1 MSLQNQYF
9 CLIQQG
15 RKNIEL
21 RLWDDKRK
29 KIKLGDI
36 IVFHNADN
44 AETIVKTK
52 VIRMHMAADFKQLSK
67 VINIARTGFDDT
79 TAMLRSLE
87 EIYPLSQQQ
96 KYQVVGIE
104 IQLIGDTELP

>member
-9 CLIQQG
+9 CLIKQG
-15 RKNIEL
+15 KKNIEL

-29 KIKLGDI
+29 KIKVGDV
-36 IVFHNADN
+36 IVFHNAN
-44 AETIVKTK
+44 NTETIVKTK
-52 VIRMHMAADFKQLSK
+52 VVRMQLAADFRQLSK
-67 VINIARTGFDDT
+67 VINISQTGFDDT
-79 TAMLRSLE
+79 TTMLRSLK

-104 IQLIGDTELP
+104 IQLTDDTELP